1 MTKKMVLNGS
11 NLLEMAK
18 QNVGSIPHGDL
29 FPQRKRREFTP
40 DFKKD
45 QSYWERRR
53 RNNEAAKRSRE
64 KRRLNDM
71 ILETKVM
78 ELSKDNAF
86 LRAQLTAIF
95 ERYGIRGESLI
106 NFYDIQERFEGER
119 IVKEEMEWMSPSE
132 ESGTPEQDDFSSECG
147 DAPENLSK
155 ESSQDGVKSS
165 PAQAIGGD
173 PRDSS
178 SSLSTLSSSS
188 TSQISHMP
196 LSPLS
201 PTSSDTSGG
210 VCSSEDQFIHQLPHK
225 LRFKYHQSESNENT
239 DHLDNRRPKSG
250 HLLSDHN
257 KLMDESHDSPRYFS
271 YGHHPHAEAPKFPS
285 EASALSHILVSN
297 SSIEM

>member
-1 MTKKMVLNGS
+1 MVLNGS

-119 IVKEEMEWMSPSE
+119 MVKEEMEWASPSE
-132 ESGTPEQDDFSSECG
+132 ESGTPEHDDFSSECG

-155 ESSQDGVKSS
+155 ESSQDTLSS
-165 PAQAIGGD
+165 SAQEIG
-173 PRDSS
+173 DSS
-178 SSLSTLSSSS
+178 SSSS
-188 TSQISHMP
+188 TSQMP

-201 PTSSDTSGG
+201 PTSSDVSGG
-210 VCSSEDQFIHQLPHK
+210 VWNSEDQYLHQLPHK
-225 LRFKYHQSESNENT
+225 LRFKYHYSESNENA
-239 DHLDNRRPKSG
+239 DHLDNPRPKSG
-250 HLLSDHN
+250 DQLSDHK
-257 KLMDESHDSPRYFS
+257 KLMNEAHDTSRSFS
-271 YGHHPHAEAPKFPS
+271 YGRHPNVTETRQFSPEANN
-285 EASALSHILVSN
+285 ALSHILASN